1 MAVALKKQTHP
12 GGDFT
17 LGAIWGRNDHEETP
31 HVFDIDLSTYRIVD
45 LSYEVVP
52 PGTPDRPF
60 VVERGRL
67 ADRAFK
73 YDITQTHS
81 HVGTHVE
88 TPAHFFEGGKS
99 VVDLPLTWFM
109 GRAVLLDV
117 PEANAAMT
125 IDAAYLQQA
134 IGDIIR
140 PQDIVI
146 CRNRDP
152 DSLRSA
158 DRQRK
163 PGFVPDGA
171 EWLAQRNIKML
182 GIDRHFRLGPDVAGS
197 RRLHDILQSQDV
209 CLIEWLDHLDDLTQ
223 CEFYFMALPWR
234 VRTLESSWVRAI
246 AIEVR

>member
-1 MAVALKKQTHP
+1 
-12 GGDFT
+12 
-17 LGAIWGRNDHEETP
+17 
-31 HVFDIDLSTYRIVD
+31 VFDIDLSRYRIVD

-52 PGTPDRPF
+52 PGTADRPF
-60 VVERGRL
+60 VVERGYL

-73 YDITQTHS
+73 YDISNTHS

-117 PEANAAMT
+117 PEAAAASA
-125 IDAAYLQQA
+125 IGPQYLKQA
-134 IGDIIR
+134 IGDII
-140 PQDIVI
+140 QAGDSVI
-146 CRNRDP
+146 CRNSDP

-163 PGFVPDGA
+163 PGFVPAGA

-182 GIDRHFRLGPDVAGS
+182 GIDQHFRLGLDVAGS
-197 RRLHDILQSQDV
+197 RKLHHILQSQDV
-209 CLIEWLDHLDDLTQ
+209 CLIEWLDHLDDLAQ
-223 CEFYFMALPWR
+223 REFYFMALPWR

-246 AIEVR
+246 AIETR